1 MDASSTETMELLT
14 NETEPGI
21 EGTEITE
28 TVLEAFAPSDL
39 LRLAAVGVVIPAILR
54 LSSLAPGEASA
65 CLLSS
70 CLLVGAGLVFDA
82 LGDDGVQAEKYVTV
96 SAKLMIL
103 TFLGEVAKAFTT
115 RCFRGLDETTE
126 LRTYECMA
134 LLLCGFLV
142 LGQLVE
148 VLGVVAN
155 GDFDKGVFLGIV
167 VAGLSYST
175 RDMMSCLIYGL
186 YESAYPAFHVGDTIA
201 IGNVHAQVLS
211 KSMISVTCQDG
222 TATTR
227 VPYAQFMKSNVS
239 ISSGRGARAQP
250 AVVELKA

>member
-1 MDASSTETMELLT
+1 MDDGSAEMMELLE
-14 NETEPGI
+14 NETVPS
-21 EGTEITE
+21 TEITE
-28 TVLEAFAPSDL
+28 TVLETFSPGDL
-39 LRLAAVGVVIPAILR
+39 LRLAAVGIVIPAILR
-54 LSSLAPGEASA
+54 LSSLAPGEATA

-82 LGDDGVQAEKYVTV
+82 FGDDGVEAERYVTV

-186 YESAYPAFHVGDTIA
+186 YESAYPAFHVGDTIT

-211 KSMISVTCQDG
+211 KSMIAVTCEDG
-222 TATTR
+222 ASKTR
-227 VPYAQFMKSNVS
+227 VPYAQFMKANVS
-239 ISSGRGARAQP
+239 ISSGRTERGHP
-250 AVVELKA
+250 AVVEIKT